1 MYTPKCTSTNPH
13 GVTIRI
19 QNSTGWLNMDQQKQ
33 TSKVV
38 PKKKRSGLS
47 VLEMTSKICCEVAQ
61 YTVTRAHIDVV
72 ITSLNL
78 ESFYENHQELT
89 WFTSRVM
96 WKNVWETE
104 NLESYHLIKS
114 GTFGTLIRKKRG
126 LDFCSSFCGNYILPT
141 SSES

>member
-1 MYTPKCTSTNPH
+1 
-13 GVTIRI
+13 
-19 QNSTGWLNMDQQKQ
+19 MDQQKQ

-47 VLEMTSKICCEVAQ
+47 VLEMTSKICCEVVQ

-78 ESFYENHQELT
+78 KSFCGNQELT

-104 NLESYHLIKS
+104 HL
-114 GTFGTLIRKKRG
+114 GT
-126 LDFCSSFCGNYILPT
+126 
-141 SSES
+141 